1 MILRKIKIILYIY
14 LPYLNFYRNINI
26 YSATVPDRMHHLDLG
41 LFRYQIEY
49 TYELLKS
56 QHNNIIVNELD
67 RRLSVIPHYTGLK
80 IFSNGIQSIARM
92 TANEYRSLMK
102 VMLFVV
108 DNLYSENDRIDVSNN
123 DLAKLYECWNKMY
136 LLSRYEE
143 FSESDL
149 VKFKVSTQILYSS
162 RNIKIKTY
170 QINILLNFRMQYT
183 NGPEGLFRL
192 SNLSLPPN

>member
-1 MILRKIKIILYIY
+1 
-14 LPYLNFYRNINI
+14 
-26 YSATVPDRMHHLDLG
+26 MHHLDLG

-123 DLAKLYECWNKMY
+123 DLAKLYEC
-136 LLSRYEE
+136 
-143 FSESDL
+143 
-149 VKFKVSTQILYSS
+149 
-162 RNIKIKTY
+162 
-170 QINILLNFRMQYT
+170 
-183 NGPEGLFRL
+183 
-192 SNLSLPPN
+192 

>member
-1 MILRKIKIILYIY
+1 
-14 LPYLNFYRNINI
+14 
-26 YSATVPDRMHHLDLG
+26 MHHLDLG

-108 DNLYSENDRIDVSNN
+108 DNLYSENNRIDVSNN

-149 VKFKVSTQILYSS
+149 VKFKVSAQILY
-162 RNIKIKTY
+162 I
-170 QINILLNFRMQYT
+170 
-183 NGPEGLFRL
+183 
-192 SNLSLPPN
+192 